1 LQNEDAT
8 LLNNNPA
15 VAVKP
20 IPACQNHSAEIF
32 TQVVQYI
39 MENLHA
45 DLSVSALART
55 FSLKESVLL
64 PAFELQTGIT
74 LDQFVLRRRIERAL
88 HLLKNSHATDR
99 EISMGI
105 GWGSAPD
112 FQRAFASYLGV
123 SPTEYRRSLRL
134 KQRATSVKSHKRPC
148 QSACIPR
155 EESRARALRA
165 VAL

>member
-1 LQNEDAT
+1 M
-8 LLNNNPA
+8 LNNNPA

-45 DLSVSALART
+45 ELSVSALART

-123 SPTEYRRSLRL
+123 SPADYRRSLPAKQQVRTLASRKRL
-134 KQRATSVKSHKRPC
+134 C
-148 QSACIPR
+148 NSACLTR
-155 EESRARALRA
+155 EESNGRAHRALT
-165 VAL
+165 V